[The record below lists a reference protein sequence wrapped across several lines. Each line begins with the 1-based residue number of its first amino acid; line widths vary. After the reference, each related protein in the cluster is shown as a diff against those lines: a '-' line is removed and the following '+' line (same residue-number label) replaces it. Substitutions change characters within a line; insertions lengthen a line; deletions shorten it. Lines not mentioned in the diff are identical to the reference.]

1 MANESLLNLAEAAA
15 LLGYAPSGLRKIV
28 NRTKHGE
35 PGAVIRFM
43 QVGRG
48 PIRFR
53 REWLEQFIDANT
65 TGPKPVDRSPARKPL
80 QGAESQFGFDP
91 KYFRRSTT

>member
-1 MANESLLNLAEAAA
+1 MVDEPLLNLAEAAA

-28 NRTKHGE
+28 NRTKRGE
-35 PGAVIRFM
+35 QGGAIRFM

-53 REWLEQFIDANT
+53 RAWIEEFIEANT
-65 TGPKPVDRSPARKPL
+65 TGPKPVERSPVQRRSPSI
-80 QGAESQFGFDP
+80 EPRFGFDP
-91 KYFRRSTT
+91 KLFRH